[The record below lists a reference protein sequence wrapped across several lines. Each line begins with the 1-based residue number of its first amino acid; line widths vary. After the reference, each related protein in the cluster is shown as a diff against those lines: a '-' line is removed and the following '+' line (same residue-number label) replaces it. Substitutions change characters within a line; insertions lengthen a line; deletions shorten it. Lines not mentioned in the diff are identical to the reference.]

1 MTWIVLILI
10 VGECLIL
17 VKLLLWYQNRIQTLD
32 TAEYP
37 LKQRVEKHQERLQEL
52 SNDIRN
58 SSESFLQQLEQD
70 VNTYAIRTEY
80 AASILAELDP
90 EAFKA
95 HKIAKNTAQQ
105 KEEESQE
112 QDDIREDDVIV
123 LRKSDAYKVDVAS
136 VASERLNP
144 EEMFQK
150 ILHEL
155 DETYAYMEAL
165 RRDAPIINDIASQ
178 VSDYQR
184 MLDKE

>member
-52 SNDIRN
+52 SDDIRN
-58 SSESFLQQLEQD
+58 SSENFLQQLEQD

-80 AASILAELDP
+80 AASILAELYP
-90 EAFKA
+90 EAFNA
-95 HKIAKNTAQQ
+95 HEITKNTAQQ

-112 QDDIREDDVIV
+112 QDDIGEDEVDDVIV

-136 VASERLNP
+136 ERLNP
-144 EEMFQK
+144 EEMVQK

-178 VSDYQR
+178 VSDYGR

>member
-52 SNDIRN
+52 SHDIRN
-58 SSESFLQQLEQD
+58 SSENFLQQLEED
-70 VNTYAIRTEY
+70 VNTYTVRTEY

-95 HKIAKNTAQQ
+95 HEIAQDTTQQ

-112 QDDIREDDVIV
+112 QDDIGEDDVIV
-123 LRKSDAYKVDVAS
+123 LRKSDAYKVD

-165 RRDAPIINDIASQ
+165 GRDAPIINDIVSQ
-178 VSDYQR
+178 VSDYER